1 MGAESHGN
9 CPDEETQTRAGNLH
23 KSHHPTDGNAENRAE
38 TWRIR
43 TLIAYSYYK
52 KCHTGVYKL
61 QGIRVF
67 SLGVVP
73 LMKGRVLFAYFKVK
87 GNSKARS

>member
-23 KSHHPTDGNAENRAE
+23 KSHHPIEGNAENRAE

-43 TLIAYSYYK
+43 TLASYYK
-52 KCHTGVYKL
+52 KCHTGVYKV

-73 LMKGRVLFAYFKVK
+73 LMKGEVPFAYFKIK
-87 GNSKARS
+87 GNRKARS

>member
-23 KSHHPTDGNAENRAE
+23 KSYHPIEGNAENRAE

-43 TLIAYSYYK
+43 TLA
-52 KCHTGVYKL
+52 T
-61 QGIRVF
+61 IRNVIQEFIKYRGFEF
-67 SLGVVP
+67 SVLGW
-73 LMKGRVLFAYFKVK
+73 YH
-87 GNSKARS
+87 